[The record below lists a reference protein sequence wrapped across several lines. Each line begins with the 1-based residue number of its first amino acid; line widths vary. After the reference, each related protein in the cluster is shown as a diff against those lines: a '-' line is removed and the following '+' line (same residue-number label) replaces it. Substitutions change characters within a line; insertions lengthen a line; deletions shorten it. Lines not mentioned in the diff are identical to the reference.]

1 MIVKCPH
8 HPAFNKI
15 FAENLLSARLCRGLD
30 EEDDGDGD
38 AAADANTHYVPGTV
52 LSTSQMYI
60 TFISSGGAYEIFAEL
75 MNRE

>member
-1 MIVKCPH
+1 MPH

-15 FAENLLSARLCRGLD
+15 FAENLLSARFCAGGLD
-30 EEDDGDGD
+30 EQDDDDGD

-52 LSTSQMYI
+52 LSTSQMYSR
-60 TFISSGGAYEIFAEL
+60 FISSGGAYEIFAEL